1 MLPNSAPK
9 PTEAV
14 IKTEEA
20 KRKAADRAELLNQTV
35 RVPEAAAA
43 DEEVGRCP
51 ICKELFKNEYSEDEE
66 DWVWRNAVAKDGKVR
81 FWLLYASLGSSLLI
95 CAFLLPAVLPCLV
108 LGRASWRC
116 LMVAWSR

>member
-81 FWLLYASLGSSLLI
+81 FRFTQSKLGDSPLT
-95 CAFLLPAVLPCLV
+95 CALHSPAVLPCLV
-108 LGRASWRC
+108 FGRASRRC